1 GYTTPDM
8 EEAFVK
14 RAAKE
19 RADRVFVVADHTKFN
34 EVNFSKMFS
43 IEEAT
48 IVTDYIPSAVKESFI
63 QKTKIIEVEK

>member
-1 GYTTPDM
+1 
-8 EEAFVK
+8 
-14 RAAKE
+14 
-19 RADRVFVVADHTKFN
+19 
-34 EVNFSKMFS
+34 FS